1 MSALLRFRL
10 VSQIHSYMS
19 DLKIEKKNQSD
30 LHYLQ
35 LSKSTQ
41 VEVTT

>member
-19 DLKIEKKNQSD
+19 DWKIEKENSQIYITYS
-30 LHYLQ
+30 
-35 LSKSTQ
+35 
-41 VEVTT
+41 

>member
-19 DLKIEKKNQSD
+19 DLKIEKKKSD

>member
-19 DLKIEKKNQSD
+19 DLKIEKKKISQI
-30 LHYLQ
+30 YI
-35 LSKSTQ
+35 TY
-41 VEVTT
+41 T

>member
-19 DLKIEKKNQSD
+19 DWKIEKKKTVRFT
-30 LHYLQ
+30 LLTA
-35 LSKSTQ
+35 KQ
-41 VEVTT
+41 VNTG

>member
-19 DLKIEKKNQSD
+19 DLKIEKKISQIYITYS
-30 LHYLQ
+30 
-35 LSKSTQ
+35 
-41 VEVTT
+41 